1 MIRTVIPFTLFTLL
15 AACGQSIPIQP
26 DGPVAKTA
34 SDQPG
39 GLLVGTWLRVW
50 DNRDIGWG
58 DAFVDSLIIMPRDG
72 VAHELTYREKTIL
85 LEGWW
90 DQWWDQEEGGW
101 VQTEEGACT
110 ETDGIDDYVEC
121 LIQKAPTKSSYAN
134 GWGRLRIQEDNGR
147 GHIRYDQ
154 WQDYAMFHWGA
165 FGQVTH
171 DNVRIFYDKRFIVW
185 DDRLILWDTFDEE
198 VQYVRSTQ

>member
-26 DGPVAKTA
+26 DGSVAKTT

-39 GLLVGTWLRVW
+39 GLLMGTWLSVW
-50 DNRDIGWG
+50 EDTDWG
-58 DAFVDSLIIMPRDG
+58 NTRVDSLIIMPRDG

-85 LEGWW
+85 LEGW
-90 DQWWDQEEGGW
+90 D
-101 VQTEEGACT
+101 QTEESACA
-110 ETDGIDDYVEC
+110 ETDEIDDYVEC
-121 LIQKAPTKSSYAN
+121 LMQKAPTKSLYAN
-134 GWGRLRIQEDNGR
+134 GRGRLRIQEDNGR

-154 WQDYAMFHWGA
+154 WQDYYWKGSRGA
-165 FGQVTH
+165 
-171 DNVRIFYDKRFIVW
+171 DDYVRIFYDKRFIVW
-185 DDRLILWDTFDEE
+185 DDRLILWDGADEE

>member
-1 MIRTVIPFTLFTLL
+1 MIRTVIPFILFTLL
-15 AACGQSIPIQP
+15 AACGQSFPTQSE
-26 DGPVAKTA
+26 GPVAKTS

-39 GLLVGTWLRVW
+39 GLLVGTWLHVW
-50 DNRDIGWG
+50 YSSYEE
-58 DAFVDSLIIMPRDG
+58 APLVDSLIIMPRDG

-85 LEGWW
+85 LEDW
-90 DQWWDQEEGGW
+90 DQIEES
-101 VQTEEGACT
+101 ACT

-121 LIQKAPTKSSYAN
+121 LMQKTPTKSSYAN

-165 FGQVTH
+165 FGPVTH
-171 DNVRIFYDKRFIVW
+171 DYVRIFYDKRFIVW
-185 DDRLILWDTFDEE
+185 DDRLILWDRFDEE
-198 VQYVRSTQ
+198 VQYVRSAQ

>member
-1 MIRTVIPFTLFTLL
+1 MIRTVIPFILFTLL

-39 GLLVGTWLRVW
+39 GLLVGTWLSVW
-50 DNRDIGWG
+50 EDTDWG
-58 DAFVDSLIIMPRDG
+58 NTRVDSLIIMPRDG

-85 LEGWW
+85 LEGW
-90 DQWWDQEEGGW
+90 DQIEES
-101 VQTEEGACT
+101 ACA

-121 LIQKAPTKSSYAN
+121 LMQKAPTKSLYAN
-134 GWGRLRIQEDNGR
+134 GRGRIRIQEDNGR

-154 WQDYAMFHWGA
+154 WQDYAMFRFGVSDHW
-165 FGQVTH
+165 VTH
-171 DNVRIFYDKRFIVW
+171 DFVRIFYDKRFIVW
-185 DDRLILWDTFDEE
+185 DDRLILWARLWARFDEE
-198 VQYVRSTQ
+198 VQYVRSAQ

>member
-1 MIRTVIPFTLFTLL
+1 MTRTIILFALFALL

-39 GLLVGTWLRVW
+39 GLLVGTWLSVW
-50 DNRDIGWG
+50 EDPLADTL
-58 DAFVDSLIIMPRDG
+58 VDSLIIMPRDG

-85 LEGWW
+85 LEGRW
-90 DQWWDQEEGGW
+90 DPEKGRW
-101 VQTEEGACT
+101 EGACT

-121 LIQKAPTKSSYAN
+121 LMQEASTKSLHAN
-134 GWGRLRIQEDNGR
+134 GRGRIRIQEDNGR

-154 WQDYAMFHWGA
+154 WQDYAMFDGGG
-165 FGQVTH
+165 FGPVTH
-171 DNVRIFYDKRFIVW
+171 DYVKIFYDKRFIVW
-185 DDRLILWDTFDEE
+185 DDRLILWDRFDEE

>member
-1 MIRTVIPFTLFTLL
+1 MIRTIIPFSLFALL
-15 AACGQSIPIQP
+15 SACGQSIPIQS

-50 DNRDIGWG
+50 DDLFENTL
-58 DAFVDSLIIMPRDG
+58 VDSLIIRPRHG
-72 VAHELTYREKTIL
+72 VAYEFTYQEKTIL
-85 LEGWW
+85 LSWGW
-90 DQWWDQEEGGW
+90 DL
-101 VQTEEGACT
+101 TEKGACT

-121 LIQKAPTKSSYAN
+121 LMQKAPSKNLSAN

-154 WQDYAMFHWGA
+154 WQDYAMFHRGA

-185 DDRLILWDTFDEE
+185 DDRLILWDRFDEE
-198 VQYVRSTQ
+198 VQYVRSAQ

>member
-1 MIRTVIPFTLFTLL
+1 MIRTAIPFTLFALL
-15 AACGQSIPIQP
+15 SACGQSIPIQP

-50 DNRDIGWG
+50 DNRDAGYP
-58 DAFVDSLIIMPRDG
+58 DALVDSLIIMPRDG
-72 VAHELTYREKTIL
+72 VAYELAYWEQTIR

-101 VQTEEGACT
+101 VQTACT

-121 LIQKAPTKSSYAN
+121 LMQKAPTKSLYAN
-134 GWGRLRIQEDNGR
+134 HWGRLRIQEDNGR

-154 WQDYAMFHWGA
+154 WQDYAMFLVGRFDHW
-165 FGQVTH
+165 VTH
-171 DNVRIFYDKRFIVW
+171 DYVRIFYDKRFVVW
-185 DDRLILWDTFDEE
+185 DDRLILWDRFDEE
-198 VQYVRSTQ
+198 VQYVRSAQ

>member
-1 MIRTVIPFTLFTLL
+1 MIRTIIPFTLFTLL

-26 DGPVAKTA
+26 DGSVAKTA

-50 DNRDIGWG
+50 DNGG
-58 DAFVDSLIIMPRDG
+58 SSVVDSLVIMPRDG
-72 VAHELTYREKTIL
+72 VAHELTYREKRIGL
-85 LEGWW
+85 G
-90 DQWWDQEEGGW
+90 QI
-101 VQTEEGACT
+101 EEGACT

-121 LIQKAPTKSSYAN
+121 LMQKASTKDLHVN

-154 WQDYAMFHWGA
+154 WQDYLEV
-165 FGQVTH
+165 FGRVN
-171 DNVRIFYDKRFIVW
+171 DFVNIFYDQRFIVW
-185 DDRLILWDTFDEE
+185 DDRLILWNIFDGE
-198 VQYVRSTQ
+198 VQYVRSAQ

>member
-1 MIRTVIPFTLFTLL
+1 MIRTVIPFTLFALL
-15 AACGQSIPIQP
+15 SACGQSTPIQF
-26 DGPVAKTA
+26 DGSVAKTA

-50 DNRDIGWG
+50 DNRDAGWG
-58 DAFVDSLIIMPRDG
+58 DALVDSLIIMPRDG
-72 VAHELTYREKTIL
+72 VAYELTYREKTIK

-101 VQTEEGACT
+101 IQPEEGACT
-110 ETDGIDDYVEC
+110 ETDGIDDLVEC
-121 LIQKAPTKSSYAN
+121 LMQKAPTKNLYAN

-154 WQDYAMFHWGA
+154 WQDYTMFLWGRMDTIKIEE
-165 FGQVTH
+165 VVISY
-171 DNVRIFYDKRFIVW
+171 NKRFIVW
-185 DDRLILWDTFDEE
+185 DDRLILWDRFDNE
-198 VQYVRSTQ
+198 VQYVRSAQ

>member
-1 MIRTVIPFTLFTLL
+1 MIRIVIPFTLFALL
-15 AACGQSIPIQP
+15 AACGQSIPTQS
-26 DGPVAKTA
+26 DGPTAKAT

-39 GLLVGTWLRVW
+39 GLLVGTWLRVGSVEG
-50 DNRDIGWG
+50 ILVEFQQETPGTL
-58 DAFVDSLIIMPRDG
+58 VDSLIITPRDG
-72 VAHELTYREKTIL
+72 VAYELTYREKTIK
-85 LEGWW
+85 LEGW
-90 DQWWDQEEGGW
+90 DQIDES
-101 VQTEEGACT
+101 ACI

-121 LIQKAPTKSSYAN
+121 LMQKAPTKNLYAN

-154 WQDYAMFHWGA
+154 WQDYAMFHGGA

-185 DDRLILWDTFDEE
+185 DDRLILWDRFDEE
-198 VQYVRSTQ
+198 VQYVRSAQ